1 MEMGLS
7 LSLLPLFIVSLA
19 VTRTLSLNTLLRPT
33 SVALRET
40 NRSVGEDFVVDIS
53 SQKIS
58 VGQNSSLTP
67 HSCRS
72 PYFYSFLF
80 FFPLSVESYESAA
93 CFSLA
98 SFTEC
103 SLSAFL
109 QQYFVSLLFGQYL
122 HYVYTHTINNRS
134 CGVEPASSG
143 WNLAIGMQL

>member
-53 SQKIS
+53 SQEIS

-80 FFPLSVESYESAA
+80 FFS
-93 CFSLA
+93 SLGRI
-98 SFTEC
+98 
-103 SLSAFL
+103 
-109 QQYFVSLLFGQYL
+109 V
-122 HYVYTHTINNRS
+122 
-134 CGVEPASSG
+134 
-143 WNLAIGMQL
+143 